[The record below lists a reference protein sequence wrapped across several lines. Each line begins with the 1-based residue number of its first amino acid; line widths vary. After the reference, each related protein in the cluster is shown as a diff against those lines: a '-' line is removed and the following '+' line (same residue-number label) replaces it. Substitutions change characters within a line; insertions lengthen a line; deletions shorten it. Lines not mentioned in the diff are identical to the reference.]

1 MNTTGPQSVMA
12 GGQDFAFPELLRV
25 LPTPLLTVNILFVV
39 ALFSLPGVMV
49 WLDRRG
55 RMPTAL
61 PWIQLLLV
69 TPLLAFSTLM
79 MTFQPNSYCNNILR
93 HEDFRGFYLLFLPFL
108 PLFTHMLGSE
118 KVGRPWLFG
127 CILTLSLL
135 FIFDLTVAY
144 EVIHLVYQNQAG
156 DGVVYSG
163 ARAWECNHFNGES
176 MQVAFRA
183 KWRADQIF
191 LVLMP
196 LLLVGARLL
205 QRWRRDEGDEAQKEN
220 NEV

>member
-1 MNTTGPQSVMA
+1 MDTAGCLSAMA
-12 GGQDFAFPELLRV
+12 VDLGFGVAGALTV
-25 LPTPLLTVNILFVV
+25 LPTPLLAVNIVFAV
-39 ALFSLPGVMV
+39 ALFSLPMLIV

-61 PWIQLLLV
+61 PWVQLLV
-69 TPLLAFSTLM
+69 FTPLLAFSTVM
-79 MTFQPNSYCNNILR
+79 ITFQPNTYCNSILR
-93 HEDFRGFYLLFLPFL
+93 HEEFRGFYLLFLPFV
-108 PLFTHMLGSE
+108 PLLAHMLGSE

-127 CILTLSLL
+127 SILTLSLL
-135 FIFDLTVAY
+135 FVFDLTVAY
-144 EVIHLVYQNQAG
+144 EVLHMVYQNQAG
-156 DGVVYSG
+156 EGVVYSG

-183 KWRADQIF
+183 KWRANQIF

-196 LLLVGARLL
+196 VLLVGARLV
-205 QRWRRDEGDEAQKEN
+205 QRWRREADNEDQKEN

>member
-1 MNTTGPQSVMA
+1 MA

-55 RMPTAL
+55 RRPTAL
-61 PWIQLLLV
+61 PGIQLLLV

-205 QRWRRDEGDEAQKEN
+205 HRWRRDEDDEAQKEN

>member
-25 LPTPLLTVNILFVV
+25 LPTPLLAVNILFVV

-108 PLFTHMLGSE
+108 PLFAHMLGSE

-156 DGVVYSG
+156 EGVVYSG

-205 QRWRRDEGDEAQKEN
+205 HRWRRDEGDEAQKEN

>member
-1 MNTTGPQSVMA
+1 MA

-25 LPTPLLTVNILFVV
+25 LPTPLLAVNILFVV

-156 DGVVYSG
+156 EGVVYSG
-163 ARAWECNHFNGES
+163 ARAWECNQFNGES

-205 QRWRRDEGDEAQKEN
+205 QRWRRDEEDEVQKEN

>member
-1 MNTTGPQSVMA
+1 MA

-25 LPTPLLTVNILFVV
+25 LPTPLLAVNILFVV

-108 PLFTHMLGSE
+108 PLFAHMLGSE

-163 ARAWECNHFNGES
+163 ARAWEANHCNGES

-205 QRWRRDEGDEAQKEN
+205 QRWRRDEEDEAQKEN

>member
-1 MNTTGPQSVMA
+1 MA
-12 GGQDFAFPELLRV
+12 GLLTV
-25 LPTPLLTVNILFVV
+25 LPTPWLAVNIVSAV
-39 ALFSLPGVMV
+39 ALLALPGVMV
-49 WLDRRG
+49 WLDRRE

-69 TPLLAFSTLM
+69 TPLLAYSTLM
-79 MTFQPNSYCNNILR
+79 ITFQPNSYCNTILP
-93 HEDFRGFYLLFLPFL
+93 HEDFRGFYVLFLPFV
-108 PLFTHMLGSE
+108 PLFAHMLGTE

-135 FIFDLTVAY
+135 FVFDLTVAY
-144 EVIHLVYQNQAG
+144 EVLHMVYQNQAG
-156 DGVVYSG
+156 EGVVYSG

-183 KWRADQIF
+183 KWRANQIF

-196 LLLVGARLL
+196 VLLVGARLV
-205 QRWRRDEGDEAQKEN
+205 QRWRRDAENEVQKEN

>member
-1 MNTTGPQSVMA
+1 MNTSGRHSFMA
-12 GGQDFAFPELLRV
+12 GGQGSGLAGLLTV
-25 LPTPLLTVNILFVV
+25 LPTPWLAVNIVFAVVLF
-39 ALFSLPGVMV
+39 ALPGVMV
-49 WLDRRG
+49 WLDRRE

-61 PWIQLLLV
+61 PWIQLLLI
-69 TPLLAFSTLM
+69 TPLLAYSTLM
-79 MTFQPNSYCNNILR
+79 ITFQPNSYCNTILP
-93 HEDFRGFYLLFLPFL
+93 HEDFRGFYVLFLPFV
-108 PLFTHMLGSE
+108 PLFAHMLGTE

-135 FIFDLTVAY
+135 FVFDLTVAY
-144 EVIHLVYQNQAG
+144 EVLHMVYQNQAG
-156 DGVVYSG
+156 EGVVYSG

-183 KWRADQIF
+183 KWRANQIF

-196 LLLVGARLL
+196 VLLVGARLV
-205 QRWRRDEGDEAQKEN
+205 QRWRRDAENEVQKEN

>member
-1 MNTTGPQSVMA
+1 MA
-12 GGQDFAFPELLRV
+12 GGQGFGLAGLLTV
-25 LPTPLLTVNILFVV
+25 LPTPWLAVNIVFAVV
-39 ALFSLPGVMV
+39 LFSLTGVMV
-49 WLDRRG
+49 WLDRRE

-61 PWIQLLLV
+61 PWVQLLLI
-69 TPLLAFSTLM
+69 TPLLAYATLM
-79 MTFQPNSYCNNILR
+79 ITFQPNSYCNTILP
-93 HEDFRGFYLLFLPFL
+93 HEDFRGFYVLFLPFF
-108 PLFTHMLGSE
+108 PLFAHMLGSE

-135 FIFDLTVAY
+135 FVFDLTVAY
-144 EVIHLVYQNQAG
+144 EVLHMVYQNQAG
-156 DGVVYSG
+156 EGVVYSG

-183 KWRADQIF
+183 KWRANQIF

-196 LLLVGARLL
+196 VLLVGARLV
-205 QRWRRDEGDEAQKEN
+205 QRWRRDAENEVQKEN